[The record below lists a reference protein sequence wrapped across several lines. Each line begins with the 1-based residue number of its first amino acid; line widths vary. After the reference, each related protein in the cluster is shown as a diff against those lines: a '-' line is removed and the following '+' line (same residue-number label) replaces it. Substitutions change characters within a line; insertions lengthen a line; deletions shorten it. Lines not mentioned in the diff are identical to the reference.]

1 MKEKFKEHI
10 NEKFKYI
17 PNNPGIYF
25 MKDEKENIIYIGK
38 AKSLK
43 KRVLSYFNK
52 SIKDT
57 KTTALVEHIADFD
70 YILTENE
77 VEALILEAEMIRKH
91 KPHYNILLKDQ
102 KSFPFV
108 AITNEHFPTSIFVIF
123 IFRVFFKKQK
133 IYKSRVI

>member
-17 PNNPGIYF
+17 PDNPGIYF

-70 YILTENE
+70 YILT
-77 VEALILEAEMIRKH
+77 
-91 KPHYNILLKDQ
+91 
-102 KSFPFV
+102 
-108 AITNEHFPTSIFVIF
+108 
-123 IFRVFFKKQK
+123 
-133 IYKSRVI
+133 